1 MAPLP
6 FARARVH
13 GVAGEAERAG
23 AVVRH
28 AARRTGVLAVA
39 TAKVVLW
46 LGVVIAS
53 LVAIG
58 SLGQSRRPRY
68 PDLEA
73 LRRTSAQLERNR
85 QALEAS
91 LRNQQHIDQLLY
103 DLRAQELDVERRLAA
118 PPALGPDAK
127 LPARRPVRD
136 RTPDAR

>member
-6 FARARVH
+6 PARARVH
-13 GVAGEAERAG
+13 GVVGEAERAG

-28 AARRTGVLAVA
+28 AARRTGVVAIA

-46 LGVVIAS
+46 LSVVVAS

-58 SLGQSRRPRY
+58 SLGRSRHPRY

-73 LRRTSAQLERNR
+73 IRRSTAQLERNR

-91 LRNQQHIDQLLY
+91 IRHQQRVDQLVR
-103 DLRAQELDVERRLAA
+103 DLRDRELRVERPTP
-118 PPALGPDAK
+118 PPALRAH
-127 LPARRPVRD
+127 R
-136 RTPDAR
+136 

>member
-6 FARARVH
+6 PARARVH
-13 GVAGEAERAG
+13 GVVGEAERAG

-58 SLGQSRRPRY
+58 SLGRSRHPRY

-73 LRRTSAQLERNR
+73 LRRSTAQLERNR
-85 QALEAS
+85 QAIDAS
-91 LRNQQHIDQLLY
+91 IRTQQMIEQLVR
-103 DLRAQELDVERRLAA
+103 DLRARELTMERRLPP
-118 PPALGPDAK
+118 PPATP
-127 LPARRPVRD
+127 PAHRHHR
-136 RTPDAR
+136 